1 MYTADY
7 WDNEFILES
16 AQPQG
21 GAQFRG
27 IDEHTKDILDTVP
40 LYETFV
46 RSHDFLSR
54 GQGLG
59 VFLSVLTC
67 PPTIACS
74 QLSNL
79 WDLRDNVIPMRMET
93 IEAMRTL
100 SEQVRS
106 PT

>member
-16 AQPQG
+16 AQIQG

-46 RSHDFLSR
+46 RSNDFLSR
-54 GQGLG
+54 GQGLAS
-59 VFLSVLTC
+59 FRQC
-67 PPTIACS
+67 
-74 QLSNL
+74 
-79 WDLRDNVIPMRMET
+79 
-93 IEAMRTL
+93 
-100 SEQVRS
+100 
-106 PT
+106 